1 VDAVARPMKRGGMP
15 LEMDSNLQFRRDI
28 LVALAAFIIIA
39 LTAGASYFA
48 FLKDKE
54 TYKRLTGQA
63 RADITRV
70 YARREVD
77 PTSGA
82 ERLVDISVTY
92 KYQIAGQVHERT
104 IRLGGAAANLYK
116 EGGPG
121 TVCYNPDNHEQ
132 AELFPADHQC
142 GE

>member
-54 TYKRLTGQA
+54 TYKRLTGKA
-63 RADITRV
+63 RADITKV
-70 YARREVD
+70 YARRESFVLLY
-77 PTSGA
+77 
-82 ERLVDISVTY
+82 RLTPIQYTAS
-92 KYQIAGQVHERT
+92 
-104 IRLGGAAANLYK
+104 GAAAVSEYRSM
-116 EGGPG
+116 
-121 TVCYNPDNHEQ
+121 T
-132 AELFPADHQC
+132 
-142 GE
+142 